1 MGRKNYSFAEL
12 PEHAIRELKGL
23 ESRLYEEL
31 GEEITLIAYE
41 KEANENEST
50 ACRADL
56 KGE

>member
-1 MGRKNYSFAEL
+1 MRNDYAFASL
-12 PEHAIRELKGL
+12 PDRAVRELKRL
-23 ESRLYEEL
+23 ESRLNEEL

-41 KEANENEST
+41 KDPPGADST

>member
-1 MGRKNYSFAEL
+1 MRNDYTFAEL
-12 PEHAIRELKGL
+12 PERAIRELKRM

-41 KEANENEST
+41 KGSPGADST
-50 ACRADL
+50 VCRADL

>member
-1 MGRKNYSFAEL
+1 MRNDYAFADL
-12 PEHAIRELKGL
+12 PQGAIRELRAL

-41 KEANENEST
+41 KEPPGADST